1 MRSVCLIA
9 AMILLAGAPPTAEA
23 QPAPGAAVTDLAAV
37 RAALTH
43 FLTAFENL
51 DWEAF
56 RASFDDEAT
65 VFFPAPEP
73 EERFEGRTA
82 IDAHFRDVF
91 DAIRRAAPGGP
102 PFHRLDP
109 EELRI
114 EALGPDAALASFHL
128 RNDQRLARR
137 TVVFRKSARGWRI
150 AHLHASNAPRR
161 PVRAG
166 PPEP

>member
-1 MRSVCLIA
+1 MRSACLIA
-9 AMILLAGAPPTAEA
+9 AMIVLAAAPRIGET
-23 QPAPGAAVTDLAAV
+23 QTTLRAANTDLAAV
-37 RAALTH
+37 RAALTQ
-43 FLTAFENL
+43 FLRAFENL

-56 RASFDDEAT
+56 RASFDDDAT

-73 EERFEGRTA
+73 AQRFEGRPA

-102 PFHRLDP
+102 PYHRLDP

-150 AHLHASNAPRR
+150 AHLHASNAPRG
-161 PVRAG
+161 PVHAA